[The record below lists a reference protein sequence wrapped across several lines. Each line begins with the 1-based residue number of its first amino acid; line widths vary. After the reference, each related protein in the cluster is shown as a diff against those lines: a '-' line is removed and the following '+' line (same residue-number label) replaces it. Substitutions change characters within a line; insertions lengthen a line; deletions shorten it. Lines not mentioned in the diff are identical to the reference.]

1 VAQRDRNSGAAYF
14 TSMNKRPLSVTILAC
29 IYIGVGTVGF
39 VYHFRPILASHAFH
53 YDDFLVELSEIVA
66 IVCGAFLLR
75 GHNWARWLAL
85 AWIAFHVGISFFDS
99 LQKVVVHGL
108 LLLLIAYFL
117 FRPEA
122 RIYFRQRET
131 MSV

>member
-1 VAQRDRNSGAAYF
+1 
-14 TSMNKRPLSVTILAC
+14 MNKRPLSVTILAC
-29 IYIGVGTVGF
+29 IFIGVGTVGF
-39 VYHFRPILASHAFH
+39 VYHLREILARHAFH
-53 YDDFLVELSEIVA
+53 YGDFLVELTEFVS

-85 AWIAFHVGISFFDS
+85 TWIAFHVGISFFDS

-122 RIYFRQRET
+122 RTYFRDRET
-131 MSV
+131 MGV

>member
-1 VAQRDRNSGAAYF
+1 VLLI
-14 TSMNKRPLSVTILAC
+14 TSMNKRPLAVTIIAC

-39 VYHFRPILASHAFH
+39 VYHFLPILVRRACH
-53 YDDFLVELSEIVA
+53 YDDILVEFSEFVA

-85 AWIAFHVGISFFDS
+85 AWIAFHVGISFFES
-99 LQKVVVHGL
+99 LQKVVIHGL
-108 LLLLIAYFL
+108 ILLLIAYFL

-122 RIYFRQRET
+122 RAYFRHRET
-131 MSV
+131 TGV

>member
-1 VAQRDRNSGAAYF
+1 
-14 TSMNKRPLSVTILAC
+14 MNKRPLSVTILAC

-39 VYHFRPILASHAFH
+39 VYHLCEILARHAFH
-53 YDDFLVELSEIVA
+53 YGDFLVELIEFVA

-85 AWIAFHVGISFFDS
+85 AWIGFHVGISFLDS

-108 LLLLIAYFL
+108 ILLLIAYFL
-117 FRPEA
+117 FRPRA
-122 RIYFRQRET
+122 RTYFRHRET
-131 MSV
+131 TGV

>member
-1 VAQRDRNSGAAYF
+1 
-14 TSMNKRPLSVTILAC
+14 MIKRPLPVTILAC
-29 IYIGVGTVGF
+29 TYIGVGAVGF
-39 VYHFRPILASHAFH
+39 VYHLREILARHAFH
-53 YDDFLVELSEIVA
+53 SDDLLVELTEFVA

-108 LLLLIAYFL
+108 ILLLIAYFL
-117 FRPEA
+117 FRPDA
-122 RIYFRQRET
+122 RTYFRDRET
-131 MSV
+131 TGV

>member
-1 VAQRDRNSGAAYF
+1 
-14 TSMNKRPLSVTILAC
+14 MNKRPLSVAIVAC
-29 IYIGVGTVGF
+29 TYIGVGTVGF
-39 VYHFRPILASHAFH
+39 IYHLREILARHAFH
-53 YDDFLVELSEIVA
+53 YDDFLVELTEFVA

-108 LLLLIAYFL
+108 ILLLIANFL
-117 FRPEA
+117 YRPEA
-122 RIYFRQRET
+122 RTYFRHRET
-131 MSV
+131 TGV

>member
-1 VAQRDRNSGAAYF
+1 
-14 TSMNKRPLSVTILAC
+14 MNKRPLAVTIIAC

-39 VYHFRPILASHAFH
+39 VYHLLPILVRHAFH
-53 YDDFLVELSEIVA
+53 YDDILVEFSEFVA

-85 AWIAFHVGISFFDS
+85 AWIAFHVGISFFES
-99 LQKVVVHGL
+99 MQKVMIHGL
-108 LLLLIAYFL
+108 ILLLIAYFL

-122 RIYFRQRET
+122 RPYFRHRET
-131 MSV
+131 TGV

>member
-1 VAQRDRNSGAAYF
+1 
-14 TSMNKRPLSVTILAC
+14 MKKRPLPVTILAC

-39 VYHFRPILASHAFH
+39 AYHLREIMARHAFH
-53 YDDFLVELSEIVA
+53 YDDFFVELTEFVA

-85 AWIAFHVGISFFDS
+85 AWIAFHVGISFVDS

-108 LLLLIAYFL
+108 IFLLIAYFL
-117 FRPEA
+117 FRLEA
-122 RIYFRQRET
+122 RTYFRHRER
-131 MSV
+131 MGV

>member
-1 VAQRDRNSGAAYF
+1 
-14 TSMNKRPLSVTILAC
+14 MKKRPLPVTILAC

-39 VYHFRPILASHAFH
+39 AYHLREILARHAFH
-53 YDDFLVELSEIVA
+53 YDDFLVELTEFVA

-85 AWIAFHVGISFFDS
+85 AWIAFHVGISFVDS

-108 LLLLIAYFL
+108 IFLLIAYFL

-122 RIYFRQRET
+122 RTYFRHRER
-131 MSV
+131 MGV